1 MNTMKKSKITAL
13 IMALAVLAV
22 SAFAVSAKELTNT
35 NQDGSSEVYAN
46 IQGDG
51 EVSYVVEIPDS
62 VDFGTLTQPDT
73 DTDSYVYQ
81 NFDVTLTSVSGLQSN
96 QRVSVWVKDSN
107 ASVGVDENFYLTQ
120 QNPSGG
126 LDAFKMTY
134 DVYGE
139 EVNDGNIAKKTAIN
153 SGEMGE
159 NGYMFGMFKDANDTM
174 HSTLVLNQKQLYGE
188 NLNDLAGD
196 YTGTMTFHSEVTNT
210 ILP

>member
-1 MNTMKKSKITAL
+1 MNTMKKSKIAAL

-46 IQGDG
+46 IKGDG

-107 ASVGVDENFYLTQ
+107 SSLGVDENFYLTQ
-120 QNPSGG
+120 QNPAEG

-139 EVNDGNIAKKTAIN
+139 EVNDGNIAEKTAIN

-159 NGYMFGMFKDANDTM
+159 NGYMFGMFKDVNDTM